1 MSSQQAR
8 AEPVV
13 RTTTMPVES
22 VGKLFESGPHSHRTL
37 HHSTPQLQLYLY
49 YVFHFL
55 IMDQ

>member
-8 AEPVV
+8 ASPVV
-13 RTTTMPVES
+13 RTTTIPVES
-22 VGKLFESGPHSHRTL
+22 VGKLLESGPHSHRTL
-37 HHSTPQLQLYLY
+37 HHSTPQPQLYLY